1 MLQEI
6 NILVTFQILG
16 DFSVIFLLVGF
27 ILITLWSEEVIL
39 MIYNLLKIVQ
49 VCLFAQ
55 NVVFLG

>member
-27 ILITLWSEEVIL
+27 ILIPLWSEEVIF

-55 NVVFLG
+55 NMVFLG

>member
-27 ILITLWSEEVIL
+27 ILIPLWSEEVIL